1 MKINLFIVAFFPQG
15 NQWLNNTGVLR
26 CLIVSCKN
34 RTVTRKPK
42 SGRRISNSNSRA
54 TTVLKAMSNSQRLE
68 ILTHLLNGEEHSVKQ
83 LEEKLKTLSQSAL
96 SQHLGRLRRA
106 NILKTR
112 RDSQMIYYSIRDED
126 VERIM
131 DLLIDIYPEDP
142 SLPPP
147 PAN

>member
-1 MKINLFIVAFFPQG
+1 MAQQHGSFAVFDRFMQ
-15 NQWLNNTGVLR
+15 
-26 CLIVSCKN
+26 KN
-34 RTVTRKPK
+34 KTVTRKPK

-106 NILKTR
+106 NILKPR
-112 RDSQMIYYSIRDED
+112 QDSQMIYYSIRDED